1 MCTSELM
8 RRNIRLLLS
17 HGVHIVVGSDWFG
30 QTAMREITAWR
41 ELVMQFFDVPAWRPF
56 LNGITGIRAGFA
68 VDMDGRDIHPSQAL
82 LLLGWLASRL
92 AWRPVERLA
101 PSEAGGVL
109 FKMARSDDAAVMVRL
124 RPRFERGLDA
134 GDVSGVRIQAALGGE
149 SAEFVIKRA
158 PDQRHATA
166 TAIVG
171 GTVRAERVVP
181 LPALGIRELL
191 GEELTIAGND
201 HVYEAALATL
211 MALA

>member
-1 MCTSELM
+1 
-8 RRNIRLLLS
+8 
-17 HGVHIVVGSDWFG
+17 
-30 QTAMREITAWR
+30 
-41 ELVMQFFDVPAWRPF
+41 
-56 LNGITGIRAGFA
+56 
-68 VDMDGRDIHPSQAL
+68 
-82 LLLGWLASRL
+82 
-92 AWRPVERLA
+92 
-101 PSEAGGVL
+101 
-109 FKMARSDDAAVMVRL
+109 MVRL